1 MEQAQQIGGIEMK
14 NKIKELFGYALGVFL
29 GTNIIMI
36 WLQGGGR
43 HSYNAKANLK
53 ACLIVSVPITLVVIG
68 LFVVDIV
75 KKHKEEIMKKN
86 SQETIRKIREKHH
99 SKNE

>member
-1 MEQAQQIGGIEMK
+1 MK

-29 GTNIIMI
+29 GINIIMI

-43 HSYNAKANLK
+43 YNYNATGSLK

-68 LFVVDIV
+68 ILVVDMI
-75 KKHKEEIMKKN
+75 KERKEEIHKKP
-86 SQETIRKIREKHH
+86 
-99 SKNE
+99 